1 VIYIPRPET
10 LEDRKL
16 IRVHFTIVRE
26 MVRLKQLIKSLLN
39 LYGIEYTDEL
49 KATNT
54 HWSKRFI
61 NWFKKIRTFSKSEDY
76 SKKKDLITSVHGLG
90 LITGMMLLSEI
101 EVIN

>member
-1 VIYIPRPET
+1 MIYIPRPET

-61 NWFKKIRTFSKSEDY
+61 NWFKTVQFQYFTQANALNILI
-76 SKKKDLITSVHGLG
+76 KKA
-90 LITGMMLLSEI
+90 
-101 EVIN
+101 